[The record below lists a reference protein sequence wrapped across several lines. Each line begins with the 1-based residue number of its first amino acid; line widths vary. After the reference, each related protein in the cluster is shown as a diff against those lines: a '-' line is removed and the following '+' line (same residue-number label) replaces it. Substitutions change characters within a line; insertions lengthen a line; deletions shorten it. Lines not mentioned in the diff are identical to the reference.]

1 MQNNTRWYA
10 YVLKVAGGMSAK
22 EVADRAHFDQ
32 SAMTRW
38 KNGLN
43 VDPKMAVQF
52 ARAFNQN
59 VLHAL
64 VEAGLITDA
73 EADLHD
79 VRAPLEAVS
88 ARSLLDEL
96 ARRIGEA

>member
-1 MQNNTRWYA
+1 MQSKQSRWYA
-10 YVLKVAGGMSAK
+10 YVLAVTDGMTAK
-22 EVADRAHFDQ
+22 EVADHAHFDQ

-43 VDPKMAVQF
+43 VDPRFAVQF

-64 VEAGLITDA
+64 AAAGLITDA
-73 EADLHD
+73 EAD
-79 VRAPLEAVS
+79 VREVKTSLEEI
-88 ARSLLDEL
+88 RTQRLLNEL
-96 ARRIGEA
+96 ARRIG